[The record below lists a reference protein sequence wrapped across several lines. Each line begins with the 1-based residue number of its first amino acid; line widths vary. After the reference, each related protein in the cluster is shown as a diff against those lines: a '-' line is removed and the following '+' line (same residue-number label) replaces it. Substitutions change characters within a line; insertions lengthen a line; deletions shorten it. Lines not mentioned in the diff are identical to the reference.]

1 VSRRAGLLSAGQREP
16 LERDGYLLVPSLL
29 DESVLAPMR
38 ARLDELVHQ
47 TLVAWDADPG
57 QDVEE
62 SGVVHAALGLS
73 DPGFAP
79 CREHPLL
86 AELGP
91 DWHLGGLGLR
101 APLPGCGHQG
111 LHPDYYP
118 GHRTR
123 GPWRSLAAMW
133 CISAFTP
140 DNGPLRVIPGSHR
153 VDRNPADA
161 LPLGCEM
168 GPHPAEVKV
177 VAPAGSVIL
186 FNNADLWHSGTFNYS
201 PAPRLAVTATLLRG
215 RHRSMRCPRG
225 RSQLACRARRGPPPG
240 RRRPTAPDREPGN
253 RPPGEASARQTS
265 TDRPHAN
272 RAWPVSAWMA
282 LGRARASRADKVEPP
297 RAPP

>member
-1 VSRRAGLLSAGQREP
+1 MSRRADLLTAEQRES

-29 DESVLAPMR
+29 DELALAPIR

-47 TLVAWDADPG
+47 TLVAWDANPG
-57 QDVEE
+57 EDVEE
-62 SGVVHAALGLS
+62 RGAVSATLSLS
-73 DPGFAP
+73 DPDFAL
-79 CREHPLL
+79 CSEHPLL
-86 AELGP
+86 AAAAAAMLGP

-118 GHRTR
+118 GHRAH

-140 DNGPLRVIPGSHR
+140 ENGPLRVIPGSHR
-153 VDRNPADA
+153 IDRNPVDA
-161 LPLGCEM
+161 LPIGCEM
-168 GPHPAEVKV
+168 GPHPAEIKL

-215 RHRSMRCPRG
+215 R
-225 RSQLACRARRGPPPG
+225 
-240 RRRPTAPDREPGN
+240 APVDDVP
-253 RPPGEASARQTS
+253 A
-265 TDRPHAN
+265 
-272 RAWPVSAWMA
+272 
-282 LGRARASRADKVEPP
+282 
-297 RAPP
+297 AP